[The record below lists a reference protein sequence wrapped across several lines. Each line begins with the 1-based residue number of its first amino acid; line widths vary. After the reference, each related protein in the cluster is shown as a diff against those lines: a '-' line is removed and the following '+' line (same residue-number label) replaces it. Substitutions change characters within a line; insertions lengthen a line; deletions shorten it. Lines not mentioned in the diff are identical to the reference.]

1 MCDFLIFKPIM
12 DINTTKLPKDCNS
25 KEEIR
30 QQIDIID
37 KEIIALFTRRFEY
50 VSEIVKFKNDAES
63 VVAQDRK
70 NEVIE
75 LRGKWAE
82 ESGLDKDTFE
92 EIYRLLIDSNIAKE
106 MEILKKMIPDKIM
119 VNSK

>member
-1 MCDFLIFKPIM
+1 M
-12 DINTTKLPKDCNS
+12 DINTIKLPKDCNS

-37 KEIIALFTRRFEY
+37 KKIIALFTRRFEY
-50 VSEIVKFKNDAES
+50 VSEIVKYKNDVES

-70 NEVIE
+70 NEVIK

-82 ESGLDKDTFE
+82 ETGLDKSTFE

-106 MEILKKMIPDKIM
+106 LEILKKMIPDKIM